1 MFLPVVPA
9 SGVFD
14 FCMRIKKRAGSFA
27 ELPCRALM
35 GLKEHCGLSA
45 SGAGALYRSK
55 IFPVFHAAGVLQ
67 CACLDFSWKKSLRK
81 RGVRSRGQRTRYVI

>member
-1 MFLPVVPA
+1 MKALAGGFHNAGAQSSKILCGRMFLPVVPA

-45 SGAGALYRSK
+45 SGGRRA
-55 IFPVFHAAGVLQ
+55 I
-67 CACLDFSWKKSLRK
+67 
-81 RGVRSRGQRTRYVI
+81 